1 MVNLTTKQRCE
12 RSLNFTFGQSIQR
25 YRNFVFWHVS
35 TETNPRQLSCDNRIA
50 LFTIASRPISITY
63 LTVSLPADKTH
74 LNSGVELAASEIPYV
89 QFLLC
94 INRRRRYSSDGVVT
108 LSTADAVVSTKFVQ
122 RGKVRVSIVF
132 ETRQSELFGRER
144 RAARRNFRRRSFVL
158 RCDRKAV
165 VVGINRTRA
174 RVFFLAKM
182 RRDRIVERFQS
193 STLGKEVS
201 TITSITGGARD
212 RIDFVGAAF
221 DFWHE

>member
-1 MVNLTTKQRCE
+1 MYQ
-12 RSLNFTFGQSIQR
+12 
-25 YRNFVFWHVS
+25 

-63 LTVSLPADKTH
+63 LAVSLPADKTR
-74 LNSGVELAASEIPYV
+74 LNSGIEFTAFEIPYV

-94 INRRRRYSSDGVVT
+94 INRRRRYSSDGVVA

-122 RGKVRVSIVF
+122 RGKVRVSIVL

-182 RRDRIVERFQS
+182 RRDRIEERFQS